1 MCRTRRNHIRELQR
15 TRRHLPLSIATTI
28 ASALLTI
35 LLNNCNSFF
44 FLYNTAM
51 KDIVK
56 LQCVQN
62 CVAKVVIPWFTQSD
76 PLL

>member
-28 ASALLTI
+28 ASALVTI
-35 LLNNCNSFF
+35 LLNNCNVC

-56 LQCVQN
+56 LQRVQN